1 MAAIFQEGE
10 KLDGEWKKAR
20 AEYDETDNHLVIL
33 GKPVMERWET
43 PFMHKMA
50 DIVTSNGGR
59 VLEMG
64 FGMGISGSR
73 IQTAPNI
80 TEHVI
85 IEMNDDVFKRL
96 LQFSA
101 NSKSKVTPLNGKW
114 QDVVPSLEDASF
126 DGILYDTYP
135 FDQRELHSHQFD
147 FIAKQGF
154 RLLKPGGILTY
165 CNITSYGVLLKEQFN
180 YDVRKMFEENQ
191 IPQLEKIGFKKE
203 NISYEVVEVMPESG
217 CRYYDHNELIAPRL
231 VKQ

>member
-1 MAAIFQEGE
+1 
-10 KLDGEWKKAR
+10 
-20 AEYDETDNHLVIL
+20 
-33 GKPVMERWET
+33 
-43 PFMHKMA
+43 MA

-59 VLEMG
+59 VLEIG
-64 FGMGISGSR
+64 YGMGISGSR

-101 NSKSKVTPLNGKW
+101 NSKSKVTPLKGKW
-114 QDVVPSLEDASF
+114 QDVISSLEDASF

-135 FDQRELHSHQFD
+135 FDQRELHRRQFD
-147 FIAKQGF
+147 FIGKHGSDSSNLVVF
-154 RLLKPGGILTY
+154 CI
-165 CNITSYGVLLKEQFN
+165 ITSYGALLREQFSC
-180 YDVRKMFEENQ
+180 DVRNVFEESQ
-191 IPQLEKIGFKKE
+191 IPQLEKVGFKKE